1 MKKRWYTYYCPA
13 KQISKMGLDV
23 QENVLGKSVKSERE
37 GARKGTKS
45 FIKPTWLYWRRGKKK
60 ENWVERD
67 SDWRAV
73 IKRSGQW
80 GVLLPNSPCNW

>member
-1 MKKRWYTYYCPA
+1 MKKRQYTYHCPE
-13 KQISKMGLDV
+13 KQMSKMGLAV

-45 FIKPTWLYWRRGKKK
+45 FIKPIWLYWRRGKKK

-67 SDWRAV
+67 WDWRAV
-73 IKRSGQW
+73 IKKSGQW
-80 GVLLPNSPCNW
+80 GAAYQ